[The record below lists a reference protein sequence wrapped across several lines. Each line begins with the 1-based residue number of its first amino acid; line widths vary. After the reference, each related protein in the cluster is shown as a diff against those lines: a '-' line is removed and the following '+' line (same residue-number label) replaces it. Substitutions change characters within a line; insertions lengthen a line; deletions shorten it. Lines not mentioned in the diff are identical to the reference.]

1 MFFTEWF
8 GQTTRQE
15 EEYSSRADEPLR
27 PTSLFDSLN
36 FRSEEV
42 DWNGLDEQLHSTD
55 WDTELAEQN
64 PADISVLL
72 AKIAHLRPTVTNVV
86 SFSSTDFVQ
95 TTFKL
100 TPNFAARIT
109 NFAHYPKSSIVLKVG
124 TCTQSRHE
132 CSLLYQI
139 VFHHI
144 FLTQI
149 DFVLLL

>member
-1 MFFTEWF
+1 MFFTKWF

-72 AKIAHLRPTVTNVV
+72 AKIAHLP
-86 SFSSTDFVQ
+86 SYGD
-95 TTFKL
+95 KCCL
-100 TPNFAARIT
+100 I
-109 NFAHYPKSSIVLKVG
+109 
-124 TCTQSRHE
+124 
-132 CSLLYQI
+132 
-139 VFHHI
+139 
-144 FLTQI
+144 
-149 DFVLLL
+149 